1 MNKIVLVTGATSGFG
16 EAIAEIYAKNN
27 FDLIITGRRKE
38 RLEDVKKHL
47 ELTYKINV
55 LALNFDVRDK
65 DSVFNAIESL
75 PEKWK
80 NIDIL
85 INNAGLAL
93 GSLGIQDGDLE
104 DWETMID
111 TNIKGLLYVTKAV
124 VPFMI
129 KRNTGHIVN
138 MGSTSSKE
146 TYPGGN
152 VYCGTKHAVQGI
164 TDGMRQDLIQ
174 YGIKVTQL
182 CPGMAETEFSL
193 VRFKGNKEKADNV
206 YKDITPLTAEDVAQ
220 ITFFVTSSLAS
231 HVEIRDIVIS
241 CQQQANSFV
250 VCRNSK

>member
-27 FDLIITGRRKE
+27 FDVIITGRRND
-38 RLEDVKKHL
+38 RLNIVKNKL
-47 ELTYKINV
+47 ETDYKVNV
-55 LALNFDVRDK
+55 LSLNFDVRDK
-65 DSVFNAIESL
+65 EAVFKTIEAL
-75 PEKWK
+75 PENWK

-93 GSLGIQDGDLE
+93 GSSGIHDGDVE

-111 TNIKGLLYVTKAV
+111 TNVKGLLYVTKAV
-124 VPFMI
+124 APLMVAR
-129 KRNTGHIVN
+129 KKGHIVN

-164 TDGMRQDLIQ
+164 TDGMRQDLVQ

-193 VRFKGNKEKADNV
+193 VRFKGNKEKADSV
-206 YKDITPLTAEDVAQ
+206 YNDVTPLTAEDIAQ
-220 ITFFVTSSLAS
+220 VTYFVTSGLAQ
-231 HVEIRDIVIS
+231 HVEIRDIVMS
-241 CQQQANSFV
+241 CQQQANPFV
-250 VCRNSK
+250 VYRNSK